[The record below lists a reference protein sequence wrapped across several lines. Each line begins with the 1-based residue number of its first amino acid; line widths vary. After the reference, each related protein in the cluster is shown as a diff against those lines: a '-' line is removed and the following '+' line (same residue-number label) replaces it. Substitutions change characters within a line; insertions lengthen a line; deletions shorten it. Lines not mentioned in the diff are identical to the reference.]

1 MPLQVTCQDCGT
13 VLYAGAEL
21 KPPYEIIEIFN
32 GKCPN
37 CGKKLS
43 HIPMQVE
50 IKPVDACSA
59 SQDYSRN
66 L

>member
-1 MPLQVTCQDCGT
+1 M
-13 VLYAGAEL
+13 

-59 SQDYSRN
+59 SQGYSRN